1 MSISRK
7 EFFRQSIFQLGK
19 TIVEVAES
27 VKPLTESAPVIPA
40 EQGFTPHQQEDNLVA
55 RAWNEHC
62 LARNCGCLACA
73 ERCES
78 QAIMMVMGQGIRIDA
93 SRCTGCGGCEYV
105 CPTTPKAVRLVAKPA
120 PATD

>member
-19 TIVEVAES
+19 TIVEVAGS
-27 VKPLTESAPVIPA
+27 VKTLSEPVPTIPP
-40 EQGFTPHQQEDNLVA
+40 EQGFTPHQQEDDLLA
-55 RAWNEHC
+55 QACNEHC

-78 QAIMMVMGQGIRIDA
+78 QAIMVVMGEGIRIDA
-93 SRCTGCGGCEYV
+93 ARCTGCGSCEYV
-105 CPTTPKAVRLVAKPA
+105 CPTTPKAVRLVAKPS
-120 PATD
+120 TN